1 VEGPVNRLTV
11 NSFIVGN
18 RDFET
23 QQYLVLD
30 SLKGYYDDYAHNR
43 LYPSLAEL
51 IELCGVLETLVQKKG
66 DIESHLPQQLQQLDL
81 VNQKLVYA
89 PLEGNDADFERA
101 VDLIIWALPH
111 LKKAINEG
119 TDIYNFVDEHLVIEE
134 VGILPVYRD
143 EGYWFVPDAR
153 ASRLHLFR
161 FEVSLFTSAHEQYR
175 TLKTR
180 LLESIEE
187 IRVRHS
193 PESLKLGLIEKYR
206 DLPNP
211 ATFICNT
218 DLDFPYA
225 ETLLPVAKRKLMKQL
240 CS

>member
-1 VEGPVNRLTV
+1 MEEPVKKLTI
-11 NSFIVGN
+11 NSFIAGSH
-18 RDFET
+18 DFET
-23 QQYLVLD
+23 QQYVVLN

-43 LYPSLAEL
+43 LYPSLTEL
-51 IELCGVLETLVQKKG
+51 IELCGILETLVQKKG
-66 DIESHLPQQLQQLDL
+66 DIESHLPQQLQELDL
-81 VNQKLVYA
+81 VNQKLIYA
-89 PLEGNDADFERA
+89 PLAGNDADFERA

-111 LKKAINEG
+111 IRKAIHEG

-143 EGYWFVPDAR
+143 EGYWFVPDSR

-180 LLESIEE
+180 LLESIEQ

-193 PESLKLGLIEKYR
+193 PESIKLGLIERYR

-225 ETLLPVAKRKLMKQL
+225 ETVLPVAKRKLMKQL